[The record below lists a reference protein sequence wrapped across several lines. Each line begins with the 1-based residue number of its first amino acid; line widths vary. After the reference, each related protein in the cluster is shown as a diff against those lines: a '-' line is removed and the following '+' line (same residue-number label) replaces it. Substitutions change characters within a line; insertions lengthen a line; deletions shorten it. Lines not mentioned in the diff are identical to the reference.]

1 MKGKTHLH
9 AYFQKHTYV
18 NQKKNE
24 REEKTYYEDLRCIQI
39 YKSSEKGQNANE
51 DADTTC
57 QKSMCVH
64 TGCVLECTVHMLQ
77 AGSC

>member
-9 AYFQKHTYV
+9 VYLKKTHRFEPE
-18 NQKKNE
+18 KNE
-24 REEKTYYEDLRCIQI
+24 REEKTYYEELRCIQI
-39 YKSSEKGQNANE
+39 YKSSERGQNANE
-51 DADTTC
+51 EADTTC

-77 AGSC
+77 AGSR